1 MEVIELT
8 SYTDEEKLQIAKRH
22 LLPKE
27 LKRHGLTKAQLRLT
41 DDAIRE
47 LIRGY
52 TREAGVRVL
61 ERKLGALCRK
71 AAMDIVSNGV
81 KSIHITGDNLE
92 GLSGY
97 PPLSPGAAAPDGAGR
112 RGQRPG
118 LDPGG
123 GEILE
128 VEAGVVPGSGKVELT
143 GNLGSVMKESAQAAL
158 SYIRSRAVQLGI
170 EADFYKTKDI
180 HVHFP
185 EGAVPK
191 DGPSAGI
198 AITTAMV
205 SALTGA
211 PVRREIAMTGEVT
224 LRGRVLHIGGLKEK
238 TMAAYRNGIKTVFLP
253 ADNVPDLEEID
264 PTVRAALHFVP
275 VEQVDSVLAEALEL
289 KTCDPLRDDALP
301 PLSPAPG
308 AGKYPPSDSE
318 ELT

>member
-1 MEVIELT
+1 MGIRR
-8 SYTDEEKLQIAKRH
+8 YQPEKLPDQ
-22 LLPKE
+22 E
-27 LKRHGLTKAQLRLT
+27 LVGVVNGLAWTS
-41 DDAIRE
+41 
-47 LIRGY
+47 
-52 TREAGVRVL
+52 V
-61 ERKLGALCRK
+61 
-71 AAMDIVSNGV
+71 
-81 KSIHITGDNLE
+81 
-92 GLSGY
+92 
-97 PPLSPGAAAPDGAGR
+97 
-112 RGQRPG
+112 
-118 LDPGG
+118 G

-224 LRGRVLHIGGLKEK
+224 LRGRVLPIGGLKEK
-238 TMAAYRNGIKTVFLP
+238 TMAAYRSGIKTVFLP

-275 VEQVDSVLAEALEL
+275 VEQVDSVLAEALEQL
-289 KTCDPLRDDALP
+289 SGAEEVLVTLRGDDLGFREALAASAP
-301 PLSPAPG
+301 QVRLTFREGDFRLGGLIAESPDLGLRVDSSFDSAAGELSGHFAELFG
-308 AGKYPPSDSE
+308 LSLSDE
-318 ELT
+318 

>member
-1 MEVIELT
+1 M
-8 SYTDEEKLQIAKRH
+8 
-22 LLPKE
+22 
-27 LKRHGLTKAQLRLT
+27 
-41 DDAIRE
+41 
-47 LIRGY
+47 
-52 TREAGVRVL
+52 
-61 ERKLGALCRK
+61 
-71 AAMDIVSNGV
+71 
-81 KSIHITGDNLE
+81 
-92 GLSGY
+92 
-97 PPLSPGAAAPDGAGR
+97 
-112 RGQRPG
+112 
-118 LDPGG
+118 
-123 GEILE
+123 
-128 VEAGVVPGSGKVELT
+128 GVVPGSGKVELT

-158 SYIRSRAVQLGI
+158 SYIRSRAAQLGI

-211 PVRREIAMTGEVT
+211 PVRRKIAMTGEVT
-224 LRGRVLHIGGLKEK
+224 LRGRVLPIGGLKGK
-238 TMAAYRNGIKTVFLP
+238 TMAAYRSGIKTVFLP

-289 KTCDPLRDDALP
+289 KPATPLRDDVLP